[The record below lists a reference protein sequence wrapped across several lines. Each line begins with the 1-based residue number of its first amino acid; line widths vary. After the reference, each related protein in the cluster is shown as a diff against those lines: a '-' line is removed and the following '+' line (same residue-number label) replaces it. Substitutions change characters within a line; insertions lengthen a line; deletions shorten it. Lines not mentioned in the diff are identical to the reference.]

1 MKMSGTSEH
10 TAFYIMIKSYL
21 LCPLRERKVRV
32 FPLACG
38 FSPFCFDLQSLKSLF
53 ALFVFV
59 RVNWVVSATHPWPI
73 CRRSQRAYG
82 STDQVLVLQRSRTES
97 WLCIYWPSDL
107 EWASLVAQMV
117 NNLPAMQRPGFDPGP
132 GRSPVI
138 WPWPWINDQ
147 ISWASHC
154 QISCCL
160 VHTLG
165 IRVIESLSQT
175 VRHW

>member
-10 TAFYIMIKSYL
+10 TAFYVMIKSYL
-21 LCPLRERKVRV
+21 PCPLRDRKVRV

-53 ALFVFV
+53 ALFLWELTEWYLLHVHDQYAEEV
-59 RVNWVVSATHPWPI
+59 REHMDQQTRFWSYKDQGQRLGFAFIDHLTLNGLPW
-73 CRRSQRAYG
+73 
-82 STDQVLVLQRSRTES
+82 
-97 WLCIYWPSDL
+97 WLRWS
-107 EWASLVAQMV
+107 
-117 NNLPAMQRPGFDPGP
+117 
-132 GRSPVI
+132 GRSPVF

-147 ISWASHC
+147 ISWASRC